1 MLFRGMRYA
10 TILQPGQVWM
20 SPNRRVPRRVIID
33 VFKGKV
39 LYRLGSE
46 SADAPPHAHARSEF
60 RRWIAENQA
69 ELTDQDVEAGQKVSP
84 SAELGKRIR
93 ALRQAAGMTQQQLAD
108 AVEVSRAAVAFWETG
123 REGSVNKHL
132 AGLCRALGVGEDTLL
147 NGLAEERI
155 ETTLS
160 PDEADLIALYRL
172 LSPSRKLSAQKW
184 LERQTNQHEPGDG

>member
-20 SPNRRVPRRVIID
+20 SSGREDSQRIVVD

-39 LYRLGSE
+39 LYRLASQ
-46 SADAPPHAHARSEF
+46 SADDAPQEASRSAF
-60 RRWIAENQA
+60 RRWIADNSA
-69 ELTDQDVEAGQKVSP
+69 ELTDQDAEAGQKVSP

-123 REGSVNKHL
+123 REGSINKHL
-132 AGLCRALGVGEDTLL
+132 TALCQALGVGEDTLL

-155 ETTLS
+155 QTTLS
-160 PDEADLIALYRL
+160 PDEADLIALYRM

-184 LERQTNQHEPGDG
+184 LERQTNQREPDDG

>member
-20 SPNRRVPRRVIID
+20 SPDRENPGRVVVD

-39 LYRLGSE
+39 LYRMTPQ
-46 SADAPPHAHARSEF
+46 SADDTPQETSRSEF
-60 RRWIAENQA
+60 RRWIADNNA
-69 ELTDQDVEAGQKVSP
+69 DLTDQDAKAGQKVSP

-93 ALRQAAGMTQQQLAD
+93 ALRQAVGMTQQQLAD

-132 AGLCRALGVGEDTLL
+132 AGLCQALGVGEDTLL

-160 PDEADLIALYRL
+160 PDEADLIALYRM

-184 LERQTNQHEPGDG
+184 LERQTNQHEPDDR

>member
-10 TILQPGQVWM
+10 TILQPGQVWI
-20 SPNRRVPRRVIID
+20 SPNDRTLRRVIID
-33 VFKGKV
+33 VFKSRV
-39 LYRLGSE
+39 LYRMGSE
-46 SADAPPHAHARSEF
+46 PADAPPNAQSRSEF

-69 ELTDQDVEAGQKVSP
+69 ELADQDVEAGQKVSP

-93 ALRQAAGMTQQQLAD
+93 ALRQAAGLTQQQLAD

-123 REGSVNKHL
+123 REGSINKHL
-132 AGLCRALGVGEDTLL
+132 TALCEALGVGEDTLL

-160 PDEADLIALYRL
+160 PDEADLIALYRM

-184 LERQTNQHEPGDG
+184 LERQTNQHEAGEG

>member
-1 MLFRGMRYA
+1 MLFKGMRYA

-20 SPNRRVPRRVIID
+20 SPNHRTPARVIVD

-39 LYRLGSE
+39 LYRMGSE
-46 SADAPPHAHARSEF
+46 PVDAAPHTHSRSEF
-60 RRWIAENQA
+60 RRWITENGA
-69 ELTDQDVEAGQKVSP
+69 ELAQQDAAAAQKVSP

-93 ALRQAAGMTQQQLAD
+93 ALRQALGLTQQQLAD

-132 AGLCRALGVGEDTLL
+132 AALCRALGVSEDTLL

-184 LERQTNQHEPGDG
+184 LERQTNQREPGDD